1 MAPFNLIVTWTW
13 PILGLATVL
22 YSLASA
28 STSNA
33 GQNVI
38 LSGSYALSSGTLASN
53 FCAGALYASGDPD
66 SFAICDWV
74 GIGVGALV
82 EGARVH
88 YTFGESEWDYVM
100 GLPKNTRE
108 RIIHTFEDSVNGV
121 KETAMIVGRSVKHT
135 GRKFVD
141 LRQ

>member
-22 YSLASA
+22 YSLGSAA
-28 STSNA
+28 STA

-53 FCAGALYASGDPD
+53 FCAGALYASEDPD
-66 SFAICDWV
+66 SFTMCDWV
-74 GIGVGALV
+74 GLGVGALV
-82 EGARVH
+82 EGARIH

-100 GLPKNTRE
+100 GIPKNTRE
-108 RIIHTFEDSVNGV
+108 GFIHTFEESVNGV
-121 KETAMIVGRSVKHT
+121 KETVMIVGRSVKGT
-135 GRKFVD
+135 GRKFAD

>member
-22 YSLASA
+22 YSLGLAA
-28 STSNA
+28 TSNA

-38 LSGSYALSSGTLASN
+38 LSGSYALSSGTLTSN

-66 SFAICDWV
+66 SFTICDWV

-82 EGARVH
+82 EGARIH

-100 GLPKNTRE
+100 GIPKNTRE
-108 RIIHTFEDSVNGV
+108 GIIHTFEDSVNGV
-121 KETAMIVGRSVKHT
+121 KETALILGRSVKHT
-135 GRKFVD
+135 ERKFVD

>member
-22 YSLASA
+22 YSLGSA
-28 STSNA
+28 ATSNA

-66 SFAICDWV
+66 SFTICDWV

-82 EGARVH
+82 EGARIH
-88 YTFGESEWDYVM
+88 YTFAESEWEYVM
-100 GLPKNTRE
+100 RLPMATRE

-121 KETAMIVGRSVKHT
+121 KETAMILGRSVKHT